1 MPSSIIDT
9 FTDSDRVQK
18 GTILSGLVRI
28 QGNKAAIDD
37 VVKKV
42 YRQLHQTIDE
52 GKELYETEDL
62 LKLELIEKYGKAWFD
77 DNGEAI
83 NFIVENEYSLSLYNR
98 QGGK

>member
-37 VVKKV
+37 VVKSVRK
-42 YRQLHQTIDE
+42 RIDE
-52 GKELYETEDL
+52 EKELYETEDL

>member
-18 GTILSGLVRI
+18 GTILSGLVKI

-37 VVKKV
+37 VVKSVRK
-42 YRQLHQTIDE
+42 RIDE

>member
-28 QGNKAAIDD
+28 QGNEAAIDD
-37 VVKKV
+37 VVKSV
-42 YRQLHQTIDE
+42 RNRIDE
-52 GKELYETEDL
+52 GKGLYETEDL

>member
-18 GTILSGLVRI
+18 GTILSGFVRI

-37 VVKKV
+37 VVKSVRK
-42 YRQLHQTIDE
+42 RIDE
-52 GKELYETEDL
+52 GKGLYETEDL

>member
-18 GTILSGLVRI
+18 GTILSGLVSI

-37 VVKKV
+37 VVKSVRK
-42 YRQLHQTIDE
+42 RIDE

>member
-37 VVKKV
+37 VVKSVRK
-42 YRQLHQTIDE
+42 RIDE

-62 LKLELIEKYGKAWFD
+62 LKLELIEKYGEAWFD

>member
-37 VVKKV
+37 VVKSVRK
-42 YRQLHQTIDE
+42 RIDE

-98 QGGK
+98 QGVK

>member
-37 VVKKV
+37 VVKSVRK
-42 YRQLHQTIDE
+42 RIDE

-62 LKLELIEKYGKAWFD
+62 LKLELIEEFLTPSPTWEVVGFGSPFAVVV
-77 DNGEAI
+77 A
-83 NFIVENEYSLSLYNR
+83 V
-98 QGGK
+98 

>member
-37 VVKKV
+37 VVKSVRK
-42 YRQLHQTIDE
+42 RIDE
-52 GKELYETEDL
+52 GKELYET
-62 LKLELIEKYGKAWFD
+62 
-77 DNGEAI
+77 
-83 NFIVENEYSLSLYNR
+83 VV
-98 QGGK
+98 

>member
-37 VVKKV
+37 VVKSVRK
-42 YRQLHQTIDE
+42 RIDE

-83 NFIVENEYSLSLYNR
+83 NFIVENKYSLSLYNR

>member
-37 VVKKV
+37 VVKSVRK
-42 YRQLHQTIDE
+42 RIDE

>member
-37 VVKKV
+37 VVKSVRK
-42 YRQLHQTIDE
+42 RIDE

-83 NFIVENEYSLSLYNR
+83 NFIVENEYSVSLYYR

>member
-37 VVKKV
+37 VVKSVRK
-42 YRQLHQTIDE
+42 RIDE

-77 DNGEAI
+77 DTGEAI

>member
-37 VVKKV
+37 VVKSVRK
-42 YRQLHQTIDE
+42 RIDE
-52 GKELYETEDL
+52 GKGLYETEDL

-98 QGGK
+98 QGAK

>member
-37 VVKKV
+37 VVKSVRK
-42 YRQLHQTIDE
+42 RIDE

-98 QGGK
+98 QVGK

>member
-28 QGNKAAIDD
+28 QGNKAAVDD
-37 VVKKV
+37 VVKSVRK
-42 YRQLHQTIDE
+42 RIDE

>member
-9 FTDSDRVQK
+9 FTDSEQSTKRHDSQR
-18 GTILSGLVRI
+18 LVRI

-37 VVKKV
+37 VVKSVRK
-42 YRQLHQTIDE
+42 RIDE

-83 NFIVENEYSLSLYNR
+83 NFNC
-98 QGGK
+98 GK

>member
-37 VVKKV
+37 VVKSVRK
-42 YRQLHQTIDE
+42 RIDE

-98 QGGK
+98 QGGE

>member
-9 FTDSDRVQK
+9 FTDSDRVHK

-37 VVKKV
+37 VVKSVRK
-42 YRQLHQTIDE
+42 RIDE

>member
-37 VVKKV
+37 VVKSVRK
-42 YRQLHQTIDE
+42 RIDE
-52 GKELYETEDL
+52 EKELYETEDL

-83 NFIVENEYSLSLYNR
+83 SFIVENEYSLSLYNR

>member
-28 QGNKAAIDD
+28 QGNKVAIDD
-37 VVKKV
+37 VVKSVRK
-42 YRQLHQTIDE
+42 RIDE
-52 GKELYETEDL
+52 GKGLYETEDL
-62 LKLELIEKYGKAWFD
+62 LKLELIEKYGKEWFD

-83 NFIVENEYSLSLYNR
+83 NFIVENEYSQSLYNR

>member
-1 MPSSIIDT
+1 MPSRIIDT

-37 VVKKV
+37 VVKSVRK
-42 YRQLHQTIDE
+42 RIDE

>member
-37 VVKKV
+37 VVKSVRK
-42 YRQLHQTIDE
+42 RIDE

-62 LKLELIEKYGKAWFD
+62 LKLEMIEKYGKAWFD